1 VIKLGRCWS
10 RSVDDRVHLKMV
22 YTSIYKKQKR
32 GKGKKKKKKLKEKR
46 QIQKQLFKEQ
56 ECGEEPGA
64 GLCRYCWGETTE
76 VGFRPKPN
84 VDSEENVEV

>member
-1 VIKLGRCWS
+1 MTVSISRWS
-10 RSVDDRVHLKMV
+10 IRA
-22 YTSIYKKQKR
+22 YTRKR
-32 GKGKKKKKKLKEKR
+32 REEREKKKKLKEKR

-64 GLCRYCWGETTE
+64 GMCRYCWGETTE